1 MYLGGYR
8 TRRLARSA
16 AVGRRGISLA
26 ALTIAAAAVGGAA
39 VFDSSTASAQV
50 RPASAPGTAS
60 NQEFED
66 LFQQVLRDP
75 ANLEL
80 TLRYATVATKIGD
93 FEAAVTALERILF
106 FNPNLPEVRLEL
118 GVLYYRLG
126 SYAVARNYLTEARD
140 TPTLSPEQKALAEQ
154 YLSSIAKLDSRHRLS
169 GQVFAGFQH
178 QTNANLGPSSAV
190 RVFGFDA
197 TLDSRF
203 TKQSDQSFFASGSA
217 IYSYD
222 LQDQDRDSIEVTAQ
236 AYASHYTRQHNFDLG
251 YLETTAGPR
260 SSLATWGLNGFSVR
274 PYVLANYVQ
283 LGRDPFFHT
292 YGAGL
297 EASQE
302 LRPDLFLK
310 GIYERR
316 EKNFENAP
324 DRTTSRLLNGHD
336 DTFTLSL
343 AAAPFRNHV
352 VTLSGNITGQSTRVD
367 SYSNLGYGAA
377 VSYQISY
384 APPVDLKLAPAPW
397 QTAFILGR
405 TWTNYDG
412 PDPIVDPGATRFDRR
427 WHFGIA
433 QSVAITDDVSIN
445 VLLFRD
451 IVSSTLPN
459 YSFNNTSVLIGPQ
472 VRF

>member
-1 MYLGGYR
+1 M
-8 TRRLARSA
+8 
-16 AVGRRGISLA
+16 
-26 ALTIAAAAVGGAA
+26 
-39 VFDSSTASAQV
+39 
-50 RPASAPGTAS
+50 RPASAPGAAS
-60 NQEFED
+60 GEDRAALQRQFED

-75 ANLEL
+75 SNLEL
-80 TLRYATVATKIGD
+80 TLRYATVATKMGD
-93 FEAAVTALERILF
+93 FEAAVTALERVLF
-106 FNPNLPEVRLEL
+106 FNPSLPEVRLEL

-140 TPTLSPEQKALAEQ
+140 APTLSPERKALAEQ
-154 YLSSIAKLDSRHRLS
+154 YLAAVAKVDSRHRLS

-197 TLDSRF
+197 TLDRQF
-203 TKQSDQSFFASGSA
+203 TKQEDQNLFASASA

-222 LQDQDRDSIEVTAQ
+222 LQDQDRNSIEVTAQ
-236 AYASHYTRQHNFDLG
+236 AYASRYTRQHNFDLG
-251 YLETTAGPR
+251 FLEATVGPR
-260 SSLATWGLNGFSVR
+260 SSLATLGLTGFSIR
-274 PYVLANYVQ
+274 PYVLANYVY

-292 YGAGL
+292 YGVGL
-297 EASQE
+297 EASKE

-324 DRTTSRLLNGHD
+324 NRMTSRLLTGHD

-352 VTLSGNITGQSTRVD
+352 LTVSGSITGQSTRVS
-367 SYSNLGYGAA
+367 SYSNLAYGAA
-377 VSYQISY
+377 VSYQITY
-384 APPVDLKLAPAPW
+384 APPINLKLGPAPW

-412 PDPIVDPGATRFDRR
+412 PDPIVDPSATRFDRR
-427 WHFGIA
+427 WHFGVA

-459 YSFNNTSVLIGPQ
+459 YAFNNTSVLIGPQ